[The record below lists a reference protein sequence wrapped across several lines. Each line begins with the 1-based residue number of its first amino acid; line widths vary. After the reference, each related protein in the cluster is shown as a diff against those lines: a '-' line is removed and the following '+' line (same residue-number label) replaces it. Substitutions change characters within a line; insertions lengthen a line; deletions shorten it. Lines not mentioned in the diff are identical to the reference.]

1 MEKKYFPRHV
11 KYLSKVFWVKELFM
25 TKKKNDVKQANF
37 KLVEDAC
44 ELLSPWLERL
54 DLSIGK
60 SSDSIDTFFSK
71 SKSKEQET
79 KD

>member
-1 MEKKYFPRHV
+1 MEKKYFLPHV
-11 KYLSKVFWVKELFM
+11 KQSSKVVQVKELFM
-25 TKKKNDVKQANF
+25 KKKKNDVKQANV
-37 KLVEDAC
+37 KIVEDAC
-44 ELLSPWLERL
+44 ELLNPWLERL

-71 SKSKEQET
+71 TKEQGA

>member
-1 MEKKYFPRHV
+1 MEKKYFLPHV
-11 KYLSKVFWVKELFM
+11 KQSSKVVQVKELFM
-25 TKKKNDVKQANF
+25 KKKKNDVKLANV
-37 KLVEDAC
+37 KIVEDAC
-44 ELLSPWLERL
+44 ELLNPWLERL

-71 SKSKEQET
+71 TKEQGT

>member
-1 MEKKYFPRHV
+1 
-11 KYLSKVFWVKELFM
+11 M

-71 SKSKEQET
+71 TKEQGT

>member
-1 MEKKYFPRHV
+1 
-11 KYLSKVFWVKELFM
+11 M

-37 KLVEDAC
+37 KMVEDAC
-44 ELLSPWLERL
+44 GLLNPWLERL

-71 SKSKEQET
+71 SKEQET

>member
-1 MEKKYFPRHV
+1 
-11 KYLSKVFWVKELFM
+11 M

-37 KLVEDAC
+37 KMVEDAC
-44 ELLSPWLERL
+44 GLLNPWLERL

>member
-1 MEKKYFPRHV
+1 
-11 KYLSKVFWVKELFM
+11 M
-25 TKKKNDVKQANF
+25 TKIQYDVKQANF
-37 KLVEDAC
+37 KMVEDAC
-44 ELLSPWLERL
+44 ELLNPWLERL

-71 SKSKEQET
+71 SKEQET

>member
-1 MEKKYFPRHV
+1 
-11 KYLSKVFWVKELFM
+11 M

-60 SSDSIDTFFSK
+60 SSNSIDTFFSK